1 MVKIEDYAAAR
12 EIVRS
17 EIDAF
22 NEKNENF
29 FAKWEYRENEQ
40 GGYFAIA
47 VTYDDHDESLSE
59 YFIVYIG
66 RWPLFDATFIKDNLN
81 NMKKQLMY
89 RVNMTQAYKALGLY
103 VPQELRD

>member
-1 MVKIEDYAAAR
+1 MVKIEDYATAR
-12 EIVRS
+12 EIVAS
-17 EIDAF
+17 EIKTF
-22 NEKNENF
+22 NEENENF
-29 FAKWEYRENEQ
+29 FAKWEYRENER

-47 VTYDDHDESLSE
+47 VTNDDHDELLSE

-66 RWPLFDATFIKDNLN
+66 RWSLFDASFIKDNLN
-81 NMKKQLMY
+81 DMKKQLMY